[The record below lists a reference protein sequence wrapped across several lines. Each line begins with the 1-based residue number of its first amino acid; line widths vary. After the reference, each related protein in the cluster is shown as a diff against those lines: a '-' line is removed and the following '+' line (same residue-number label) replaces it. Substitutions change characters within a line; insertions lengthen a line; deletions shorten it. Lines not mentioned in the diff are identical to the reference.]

1 MPSFECPCMHR
12 VYGVR
17 NTNGITY
24 RRTPVPFLLSLRT
37 MSSEEGTTAIN
48 TQACARVVPVNFKPA
63 SGIEVRQYHP
73 YTTKYSRVYVSFL
86 GSCLRRPSNS
96 TDVLS
101 LFLVSSLDVWLEQAV
116 KEKETKSDLTYLSV
130 FLQVFDGVYLGK
142 MLGAGVQAKVFDLV
156 HKDGSPTGKVLKI
169 GHQDF
174 GHSLFLN
181 TMATSMMSLQR
192 EWEIGMQLKAA
203 LEDAE
208 GNLPGFT
215 RTCDCMAIMKDKA
228 HAVTFRG
235 MMMEK
240 IQGWSV
246 ASRITDPSFHNIH
259 YIREMLYQVFSALD
273 RAQRYLGFNHAD
285 LGLNNVMEHYPE
297 IQSSLKEKQKT
308 ENLHAMRLNR
318 TISDADGDATPKTP
332 GKEPSW
338 SRPEYGCVV
347 PPPIPGYSC
356 TLDGQK
362 LPLGPNIEFKIIDY
376 GVGEFN
382 TTLAQ
387 AAGGYTADETL
398 RRIHE
403 VFSQRGIPVGE
414 NASDDLLRLVEA
426 HESQKQVKKQNS
438 NRGMLLKR
446 EKDNRFVVVVESEKK
461 GSKEKIKKQPTTTS
475 VSRGVIEKM
484 YRNFWERK
492 GDVFHLL
499 LSLAVTLDDR
509 VWPKEDEKDV
519 QLFISLVHHVTGVK
533 MKAYFVSPEDSKRIK
548 VMGRRLKVHE
558 EASVIDG
565 YTPNLYGARVRLF
578 NKMRKFRMVLSA
590 HFKPFNSG
598 LLAGEALVSPFF
610 GSQGPPHAKL
620 PVCVQSAFPFKS
632 S

>member
-1 MPSFECPCMHR
+1 
-12 VYGVR
+12 
-17 NTNGITY
+17 
-24 RRTPVPFLLSLRT
+24 
-37 MSSEEGTTAIN
+37 
-48 TQACARVVPVNFKPA
+48 
-63 SGIEVRQYHP
+63 
-73 YTTKYSRVYVSFL
+73 
-86 GSCLRRPSNS
+86 
-96 TDVLS
+96 
-101 LFLVSSLDVWLEQAV
+101 
-116 KEKETKSDLTYLSV
+116 
-130 FLQVFDGVYLGK
+130 

-156 HKDGSPTGKVLKI
+156 YKDGSPTGKVLKI
-169 GHQDF
+169 GHQDLS
-174 GHSLFLN
+174 HSLVLSK
-181 TMATSMMSLQR
+181 MATSMMSLQR
-192 EWEIGMQLKAA
+192 EWEIGMQLKAG
-203 LEDAE
+203 LEDSD

-228 HAVTFRG
+228 HTVTFRG

-246 ASRITDPSFHNIH
+246 ASRIVDPSFHNIH

-273 RAQRYLGFNHAD
+273 RAQRLLGFNHAD

-297 IQSSLKEKQKT
+297 IETCLQEQQKN
-308 ENLHAMRLNR
+308 ENLRAMNR
-318 TISDADGDATPKTP
+318 KSSGVNGDMSPKTP
-332 GKEPSW
+332 GKEASW
-338 SRPEYGCVV
+338 NRTGLGCAI
-347 PPPIPGYSC
+347 PPPVPGYTC
-356 TLDGQK
+356 GLDGSK

-382 TTLAQ
+382 PTLAQ

-403 VFSQRGIPVGE
+403 VFSERGIPVGE
-414 NASDDLLRLVEA
+414 HASDDLLRLVEA
-426 HESQKQVKKQNS
+426 NEMNQVKKQK
-438 NRGMLLKR
+438 RGIFLKR
-446 EKDNRFVVVVESEKK
+446 EKDNRFVVMVESEKK
-461 GSKEKIKKQPTTTS
+461 GTKKAMKKQPTTTS
-475 VSRGVIEKM
+475 VSKGVIEKM

-533 MKAYFVSPEDSKRIK
+533 MKAYFVSPGDSKRIK
-548 VMGRRLKVHE
+548 VMGRRLREDE
-558 EASVIDG
+558 ETTTVDG
-565 YTPNLYGARVRLF
+565 YKPYLYGTRARFF
-578 NKMRKFRMVLSA
+578 NKMRKFRMVLAA

-610 GSQGPPHAKL
+610 GNQGPPHAKL